1 MSAARAK
8 SASDH
13 PAGTIPSAAGAG
25 WYVAHTHVHAEAK
38 AAFHLAR
45 QGFATYLPRYRKK
58 RRHAR
63 RVDTVAA
70 SLFPRYLF
78 VSFDPGVH
86 LWRSIHST
94 IGVSHLVCNGDMP
107 ALVPSNIVAD
117 LRACEDEQGFVHL
130 QQGPRFAPGDR
141 IRVVDGAFDACLGLY
156 EGMAD
161 NDRVRI
167 LLDLLGRK
175 VRVSLDVDAIVAA

>member
-1 MSAARAK
+1 MGSAT
-8 SASDH
+8 DH
-13 PAGTIPSAAGAG
+13 PVRAIAPAAGAA

-45 QGFATYLPRYRKK
+45 QGFATYLPRYLRK

-63 RVDTVAA
+63 RVDMVAA

-86 LWRSIHST
+86 PWRSIHST

-107 ALVPSNIVAD
+107 AIVPSNIIAD
-117 LRACEDEQGFVHL
+117 LRASEDECGYVGL
-130 QQGPRFAPGDR
+130 QKGPRFAPGDR
-141 IRVVDGAFDACLGLY
+141 VRVVDGAFDECLGLY

-175 VRVSLDVDAIVAA
+175 VRVSLDVDAIAAA